1 MNEPFV
7 HKVMV
12 GKVQQITKER
22 LPSSKREPWE
32 TGMLKESVEEHVWLS
47 MTGLAGD
54 EVADKKNHGGKE
66 KAVFAYPIQHYTY
79 WRNALGI
86 EEIDVGSM
94 GENLSVLEMD
104 EHTVCIGD
112 TYAFGDA
119 IIEVSQP
126 REPCWKPGELVGIHD
141 LAIHI
146 KQTGRSGWYFR
157 VIQEGY
163 VLSRID
169 IELLERPYPEW
180 SIAACQEVAANP
192 LGNLRR
198 TRDLLSCEKLAE
210 RWKRP
215 LRKILFG

>member
-1 MNEPFV
+1 MRERRCLMNEPFV

-94 GENLSVLEMD
+94 GENL
-104 EHTVCIGD
+104 
-112 TYAFGDA
+112 
-119 IIEVSQP
+119 
-126 REPCWKPGELVGIHD
+126 
-141 LAIHI
+141 
-146 KQTGRSGWYFR
+146 
-157 VIQEGY
+157 
-163 VLSRID
+163 
-169 IELLERPYPEW
+169 
-180 SIAACQEVAANP
+180 
-192 LGNLRR
+192 
-198 TRDLLSCEKLAE
+198 
-210 RWKRP
+210 
-215 LRKILFG
+215 